1 MSACHSEKGNNA
13 IDLKLNKT
21 SFVVFL
27 YGQYR
32 HSDRKSSHN
41 QIFLEHRSSKTKLKI
56 SCGWVLPLSSFS
68 GY

>member
-1 MSACHSEKGNNA
+1 MSACHSEKGNNT

-21 SFVVFL
+21 SFFVFL

-41 QIFLEHRSSKTKLKI
+41 QIFLEHR
-56 SCGWVLPLSSFS
+56 
-68 GY
+68 